1 MAISTSF
8 STALTGLKAH
18 QTAIDVTSNNISNAS
33 NPDYVRERTTFSTL
47 SPINSVPGDIGTG
60 VEVSSIYRITDTFL
74 FNRYTST
81 SATYANLDTQEQY
94 LKEIATYFPDVT
106 DNGLYKDIE
115 DFFNAWQTFANN
127 PNDGAVKVDLAAKTE
142 AMTDNIKQLKTKLQD
157 IQKSINEEIN
167 SRVDEA
173 NNIIKQIAELNK
185 EITAHEANGE
195 SKANELRDKRDSL
208 EKRLK
213 ELLDVK
219 IYKSGVTTQDAQGAT
234 TTDYSEDYQIAL
246 GGYTLVSNSTY
257 NELTT
262 DTLYKNTM
270 INIQKQ
276 DFSDVD
282 ITKSITGGE
291 IGALLSLRG
300 TEFNEDGNPTNG
312 TIGKLMTSL
321 DAFANGIIRSVNS
334 LYSYSAQESVETDV
348 INSPN
353 TIPSD
358 LQNVPLKTLY
368 STYHVLSSPVRD
380 GDLSLNV
387 YDSQGNLDT
396 ANSPIKVSISDTDS
410 INDVIDNINTA
421 LSNKGITDVKA
432 EMVNGQLKFVNT
444 SDNKETSKVLVSDD
458 GAQLFTAL
466 NQIEYQPLSQVNT
479 TELPLP
485 LKNGS
490 FDMVVYD
497 SDGNPIATR
506 TITVDM
512 DSKDPR
518 YSTLEGIMAQIN
530 TPSIDDNNDNNL
542 NNDVD
547 DYYQAQFLNG
557 KLILSKK
564 TDENTYIGL
573 DNDTADFG
581 GALGINKFFDGT
593 DASTIELKKE
603 FQEDPSLIR
612 ASKTPSSG
620 DNTVANSILQLQYQD
635 INFYDNGTTKSN
647 TIYEFY
653 RGMTSDLANQ
663 TQIVSNKKE
672 STETLLTSI
681 KNEYY
686 GVSGVNIDEELI
698 NLEKYQRGYQA
709 NAKVITTIN
718 QMLDAL
724 FSIKQ

>member
-33 NPDYVRERTTFSTL
+33 NPDYVRERPVFSTL
-47 SPINSVPGDIGTG
+47 SSINSIPGDIGTG

-127 PNDGAVKVDLAAKTE
+127 PNDGAVKVDLAAKTQ
-142 AMTDNIKQLKTKLQD
+142 ALTDNIKQLKTKLQD
-157 IQKSINEEIN
+157 IQKNINEEIN

-219 IYKSGVTTQDAQGAT
+219 VYKNGVSTQDAQGAT
-234 TTDYSEDYQIAL
+234 TTDYSEDYQISI

-257 NELTT
+257 NELNV
-262 DTLYKNTM
+262 DTLYKNSM
-270 INIQKQ
+270 ITLQKQ
-276 DFSDVD
+276 DFSNVD

-291 IGALLSLRG
+291 IGALLNLRG
-300 TEFNEDGNPTNG
+300 TEFNNEGNPTNG

-348 INSPN
+348 INTPN
-353 TIPSD
+353 TIPTD
-358 LQNVPLKTLY
+358 LQNKPLSALY
-368 STYHVLSSPVRD
+368 SMYHVLSSPVRN
-380 GDLSLNV
+380 GDLSLDV
-387 YDSQGNLDT
+387 YDSKGNLDT
-396 ANSPIKVSISDTDS
+396 ANSPIKISIDENDS
-410 INDVIDNINTA
+410 IDDVIDNINQA
-421 LSNKGITDVKA
+421 LNDKGITDVKA
-432 EMVNGQLKFVNT
+432 TLINGQLKFVNT

-479 TELPLP
+479 TKLPLP

-490 FDMVVYD
+490 FDIVVYD
-497 SDGNPIATR
+497 SDGNPLATR
-506 TITVDM
+506 TVTVNM

-518 YSTLEGIMAQIN
+518 YSTLEGILAQIN
-530 TPSIDDNNDNNL
+530 TPSIDDNQDNNL

-593 DASTIELKKE
+593 DASNIELKKE

-620 DNTVANSILQLQYQD
+620 DNTIANSILQLQYQN
-635 INFYDNGTTKSN
+635 INFYDNGLTKNN

-672 STETLLTSI
+672 STQTLLTSI

-686 GVSGVNIDEELI
+686 GLSGVNIDEELI
-698 NLEKYQRGYQA
+698 NLEKFQRGYQA